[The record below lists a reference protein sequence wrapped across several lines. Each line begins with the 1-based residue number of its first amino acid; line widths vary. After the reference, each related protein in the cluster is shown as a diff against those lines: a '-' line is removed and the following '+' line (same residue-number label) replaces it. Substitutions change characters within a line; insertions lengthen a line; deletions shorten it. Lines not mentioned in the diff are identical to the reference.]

1 MRSDY
6 TEAYINRGDVLMKL
20 NKPKEAEETYL
31 TALKYDNENADIYY
45 NVGLKVL
52 QISINNEVCYF

>member
-6 TEAYINRGDVLMKL
+6 TEAYINRGDILMKL
-20 NKPKEAEETYL
+20 NRPKEAEETYL

-45 NVGLKVL
+45 NVCSKLPAT
-52 QISINNEVCYF
+52 

>member
-6 TEAYINRGDVLMKL
+6 TEAYINRGDILMKL
-20 NKPKEAEETYL
+20 NRPKEAEDTYL

-45 NVGLKVL
+45 NVRSKITCVL
-52 QISINNEVCYF
+52 TK